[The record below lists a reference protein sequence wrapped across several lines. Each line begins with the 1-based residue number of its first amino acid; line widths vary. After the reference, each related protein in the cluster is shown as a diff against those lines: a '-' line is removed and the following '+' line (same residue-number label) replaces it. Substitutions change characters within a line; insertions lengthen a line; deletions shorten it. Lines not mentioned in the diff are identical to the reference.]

1 MSETE
6 IKYFD
11 LITTGLAY
19 VNRVEDVVPEEGDPF
34 LKVTLAALRGRAE
47 NVQYTRFDCRV
58 AGAQAMAA
66 IEQVKA
72 SVQNDRKVLIGFTLS
87 GLYPQ
92 TFTFKRGERAG
103 ETGIAL
109 KARLIKVS
117 WARIDGTVVDL
128 EASAA

>member
-11 LITTGLAY
+11 LFTTGLAY
-19 VNRVEDVVPEEGDPF
+19 VNRVEDVVPEEGEPF
-34 LKVTLAALRGRAE
+34 LAITLAALRGSAD
-47 NVQYTRFDCRV
+47 NVQYTRFDARV
-58 AGAQAMAA
+58 AGVQAVSA
-66 IEQVKA
+66 IERVKA
-72 SVQNDRKVLIGFTLS
+72 AVQNDRKVLIGFTLS

-92 TFTFKRGERAG
+92 TFSFKRGERAG
-103 ETGIAL
+103 GAGVAL

-128 EASAA
+128 ESAA

>member
-6 IKYFD
+6 TKYFD
-11 LITTGLAY
+11 LFTTGLAY
-19 VNRVEDVVPEEGDPF
+19 VNRVEDVVPETGDPF
-34 LKVTLAALRGRAE
+34 LRVTLAALRGSAE
-47 NVQYTRFDCRV
+47 NVQYTRFECRV
-58 AGAQAMAA
+58 AGVQAMSA

-72 SVQNDRKVLIGFTLS
+72 SVQADRKVLIGFTLS

-117 WARIDGTVVDL
+117 WARIDGTVVDV
-128 EASAA
+128 ESTAA